1 MKFTFI
7 PNTTVVHWRRHIF
20 FLSLLYFL
28 AACIGPALFMQRVS
42 HSDVRISYWGLELLG
57 SGWLGI
63 LFWGTLAWLANP
75 CYFCA
80 LICFM
85 HWGRGAKITFSAIS
99 LLFAMLTFELFFRS
113 ELSDD
118 RWGSLKLVGFGSGFY
133 FWVVSIAILF
143 VAALA
148 DTRSGDAFFQHM
160 LPRVQLGDISFPS
173 AFLLTFVLSLP
184 ALTIGGTNFF
194 TTMIEINSRN
204 REYQEYHRNHPTDDR
219 ATREA
224 KEREE
229 SVSLVGGSDRAVDW
243 NQDGSDVQGDYITHS
258 YNPRQFLPVDR
269 SERPPP

>member
-28 AACIGPALFMQRVS
+28 SACICPALLMQRVS
-42 HSDVRISYWGLELLG
+42 DSDVRISYWGLQLLG
-57 SGWLGI
+57 GGWLGS

-85 HWGRGAKITFSAIS
+85 HWERGAKITFSALS
-99 LLFAMLTFELFFRS
+99 LFFAMLTFELFSRS

-118 RWGSLKLVGFGSGFY
+118 RWGSLKLVGFGSSFY

-160 LPRVQLGDISFPS
+160 LPRIQLGDISFPS
-173 AFLLTFVLSLP
+173 AFLLTLVLSLP
-184 ALTIGGTNFF
+184 ALTIG
-194 TTMIEINSRN
+194 
-204 REYQEYHRNHPTDDR
+204 
-219 ATREA
+219 
-224 KEREE
+224 
-229 SVSLVGGSDRAVDW
+229 VS
-243 NQDGSDVQGDYITHS
+243 H
-258 YNPRQFLPVDR
+258 FL
-269 SERPPP
+269 SIFAG